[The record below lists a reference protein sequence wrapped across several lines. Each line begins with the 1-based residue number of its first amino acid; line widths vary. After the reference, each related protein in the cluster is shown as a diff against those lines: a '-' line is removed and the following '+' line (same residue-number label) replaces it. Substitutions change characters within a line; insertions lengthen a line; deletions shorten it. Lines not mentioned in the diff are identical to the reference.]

1 MSTSLLLKK
10 CWEASMMDLAFLIW
24 ALISRSSFS
33 SDIMS
38 MPRYL
43 KLCVK
48 QMCWLSGRVMSG
60 GSVPLV
66 LNSLASLGDAGK
78 NIASVLDLCGC
89 PHAFV
94 ILVI

>member
-1 MSTSLLLKK
+1 
-10 CWEASMMDLAFLIW
+10 MDLAFLIQ

-33 SDIMS
+33 SDVMTI
-38 MPRYL
+38 PRYL

-66 LNSLASLGDAGK
+66 LSSLASLSDAGE
-78 NIASVLDLCGC
+78 NIASVLYLVFFGC
-89 PHAFV
+89 PRAFV
-94 ILVI
+94 ILVV